1 MKRFISMAA
10 ALGMVIVGGSVASA
24 ETISFDDPR
33 GDDNGPG
40 NYTYPTDTVYTA
52 GSFDMT
58 NVEFKDT
65 GDSIEV
71 GVTVRAK
78 VEDPWDSKAWAPT
91 GNGFSVQM
99 IFVYLDTDKVE
110 GSGHKGALPGL
121 NVQFAEGSR
130 WEKVLI
136 ISPQGNARLQAE
148 VAAKAGDMKG
158 DVVLPTRVHA
168 RGRKIVARFPKK
180 AIGGD
185 LSKSWGF
192 QVLMQSNEGFPDK
205 TDLLTRKVNEYGGQ
219 HRFGGGGDYDCDP
232 HVIDMLAA
240 PGKGGADEK
249 KEQHRQLS
257 SFKCNDD
264 GTGTLATIEMVYP
277 E

>member
-10 ALGMVIVGGSVASA
+10 ALGLVIVGGSMASA

-40 NYTYPTDTVYTA
+40 GYTYPTDTVYTA
-52 GSFDMT
+52 GSFDLT
-58 NVEFKDT
+58 KVEIEDK

-78 VEDPWDSKAWAPT
+78 VEDPWDSKAWD

-99 IFVYLDTDKVE
+99 IFIHIDTDKVE

-121 NVQFAEGSR
+121 NVQFAEASR

-148 VAAKAGDMKG
+148 VAAKAGDMKA

-168 RGRKIVARFPKK
+168 RGRKIIASFPKK
-180 AIGGD
+180 AVGGD

-240 PGKGGADEK
+240 PATGEAAEK